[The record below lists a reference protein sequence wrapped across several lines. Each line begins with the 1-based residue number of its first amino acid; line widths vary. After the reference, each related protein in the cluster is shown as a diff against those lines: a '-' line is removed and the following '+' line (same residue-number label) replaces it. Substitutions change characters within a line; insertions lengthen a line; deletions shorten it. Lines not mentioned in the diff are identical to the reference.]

1 MKTMNKLLWVVITL
15 VLAGQL
21 GIAQEEE
28 HWEPLF
34 NGENFDGF
42 TKLNGDAK
50 YHVEDGQMVGISEMG
65 TPNTFMTTD
74 KNYSDFILEFEVR
87 VDARLNSGVQIRSN
101 SIPSYRDGRVHGYQV
116 EIDPSSRAYSGGI
129 YDEARRGWIYPLS
142 RNPRGRKAFN
152 NGAWNAYRVEAI
164 GPSIRVWIN
173 GVNTSNLIDDM
184 TAEGFI
190 GFQVHGIGDNK
201 EKDGAEVRWKN
212 IRITTENLD
221 RHRWE
226 MDPDV
231 VEINLIP
238 NTLSNQETRRG
249 WRMLWD
255 GKTSD
260 GWVGAKIDG
269 FPQKGWTMKDGELIV
284 ESSDGAESRNGG
296 DIITKDKFSNFEL
309 SFEFNLSEGANS
321 GVKYFVDPN
330 LNKGTGSA
338 IGLEY
343 QVLDDKNHLD
353 AKKGVSGNR
362 TVASLYDLIPAH
374 NLSVPSRSK
383 PFNGIGNWNRGRI
396 LSKGNHVEHWL
407 NGFKVLE
414 YERRTPA
421 FRALVAY
428 SKYKDWANFGEWEEG
443 HILLQDHG
451 DKVAFRN
458 IKVRE
463 F

>member
-1 MKTMNKLLWVVITL
+1 MKKIIWTAVVLLF
-15 VLAGQL
+15 
-21 GIAQEEE
+21 GIQMSTAQDKED
-28 HWEPLF
+28 WKPLF

-42 TKLNGDAK
+42 TKLNGDAE
-50 YHVEDGQMVGISEMG
+50 YHVEDGQMVGVSKMN
-65 TPNTFMTTD
+65 TPNTFMTT
-74 KNYSDFILEFEVR
+74 KEYYSDFILEFEVW

-101 SIPSYRDGRVHGYQV
+101 SLPSYRDGRVHGYQV

-142 RNPRGRKAFN
+142 RNPKGRKAFN
-152 NGAWNAYRVEAI
+152 TGGWNYYRVEAV

-173 GVNTSNLIDDM
+173 GVNTSNLLDDM
-184 TAEGFI
+184 TSTGFI

-201 EKDGAEVRWKN
+201 DKDGAEVRWRN
-212 IRITTENLD
+212 IRITTKNLD

-238 NTLSNQETRRG
+238 NTLSEQEVRRG

-260 GWVGAKIDG
+260 GWVGAKLDH
-269 FPQKGWTMKDGELIV
+269 FPRQGWTMNDGELIV
-284 ESSDGAESRNGG
+284 LASGGAESANGG
-296 DIITKDKFSNFEL
+296 DIITKDKFSDFEL
-309 SFEFNLSEGANS
+309 TFEFKVSEGGNS

-343 QVLDDKNHLD
+343 QILDDNKHPD
-353 AKKGVSGNR
+353 AKKGVKGNR
-362 TVASLYDLIPAH
+362 TVGSLYDLIPAH

-383 PFNGIGNWNRGRI
+383 PFNGVDNWNRGRI
-396 LSKGNHVEHWL
+396 LVKGNHVEHWM
-407 NGFKVLE
+407 NGFKVIE
-414 YERRTPA
+414 YERRTQA

-428 SKYKDWANFGEWEEG
+428 SKYADWPNFGEWDEG

-451 DKVAFRN
+451 DRVAFRS

>member
-1 MKTMNKLLWVVITL
+1 MIWVIIAV
-15 VLAGQL
+15 VLTGHF
-21 GIAQEEE
+21 GVAQEDE
-28 HWEPLF
+28 HWVPLF

-42 TKLNGDAK
+42 TKLNGTAK
-50 YHVEDGQMVGISEMG
+50 YHVEEGQMVGVSETG
-65 TPNTFMTTD
+65 TPNTFMATE
-74 KNYSDFILEFEVR
+74 KMYGDFILEFEVR

-101 SIPSYRDGRVHGYQV
+101 SIPSYRNGRVHGYQV

-142 RNPRGRKAFN
+142 RNPKGRAAFN
-152 NGAWNAYRVEAI
+152 TGGWNAYRVEAI

-173 GVNTSNLIDDM
+173 GVNTANLIDDM

-201 EKDGAEVRWKN
+201 DKEGAEVRWRN
-212 IRITTENLD
+212 IRISTTNLD

-238 NTLSNQETRRG
+238 NTLSNQEIRRG

-255 GKTSD
+255 GKTSE
-260 GWVGAKIDG
+260 GWVGAKIDE

-284 ESSDGAESRNGG
+284 ESSGGAESRNGG
-296 DIITKDKFSNFEL
+296 DIITKDKFSDFEL
-309 SFEFNLSEGANS
+309 SFEFNITEGANS

-343 QVLDDKNHLD
+343 QVLDDKKHPD

-383 PFNGIGNWNRGRI
+383 PFNGVGNWNRGRI
-396 LSKGNHVEHWL
+396 LVKGNHVEHWL

-428 SKYKDWANFGEWEEG
+428 SKYKDWPNFGEWDEG

-451 DKVAFRN
+451 DRVAFRS

>member
-1 MKTMNKLLWVVITL
+1 MKTWNKMIWVIIAV
-15 VLAGQL
+15 VLTGHF
-21 GIAQEEE
+21 GVAQEDE
-28 HWEPLF
+28 HWVPLF

-42 TKLNGDAK
+42 TKLNGTAK
-50 YHVEDGQMVGISEMG
+50 YHVEDGQMVGVSETG
-65 TPNTFMTTD
+65 TPNTFMATE
-74 KNYSDFILEFEVR
+74 KMYGDFILEFEVR

-101 SIPSYRDGRVHGYQV
+101 SIPSYRNGRVHGYQV
-116 EIDPSSRAYSGGI
+116 EVDPSSRAYSGGI

-142 RNPRGRKAFN
+142 RNPKGRAAFN
-152 NGAWNAYRVEAI
+152 TGGWNAYRVEAI

-173 GVNTSNLIDDM
+173 GVNTANLIDDM

-201 EKDGAEVRWKN
+201 DKEGAEVRWRN
-212 IRITTENLD
+212 IRISTTNLD

-238 NTLSNQETRRG
+238 NTLSNQEIRRG

-255 GKTSD
+255 GKTSE
-260 GWVGAKIDG
+260 GWVGAKIDE

-284 ESSDGAESRNGG
+284 ESSGGAESRNGG
-296 DIITKDKFSNFEL
+296 DIITKDKFSDFEL
-309 SFEFNLSEGANS
+309 SFEFNITEGANS

-343 QVLDDKNHLD
+343 QVLDDKKHPD

-383 PFNGIGNWNRGRI
+383 PFNGVGNWNRGRI
-396 LSKGNHVEHWL
+396 LVKGNHVEHWL

-428 SKYKDWANFGEWEEG
+428 SKYKDWPNFGEWDEG

-451 DKVAFRN
+451 DRVAFRS

>member
-1 MKTMNKLLWVVITL
+1 MKTMKTILWVSL
-15 VLAGQL
+15 VFIL
-21 GIAQEEE
+21 GSQMGISQEEE

-50 YHVEDGQMVGISEMG
+50 YHVEDGQMIGISEMG

-142 RNPRGRKAFN
+142 RNPKGRAAFN
-152 NGAWNAYRVEAI
+152 NGAWNSYRVEAI

-238 NTLSNQETRRG
+238 NTLSNQEIRRG

-269 FPQKGWTMKDGELIV
+269 FPQKGWTMKEGELIV

-296 DIITKDKFSNFEL
+296 DIITKDKFSDFEL

-338 IGLEY
+338 IGLEF
-343 QVLDDKNHLD
+343 QVLDDKKHPD
-353 AKKGVSGNR
+353 AKKGVNGNR
-362 TVASLYDLIPAH
+362 TVGSLYDLIPAK

-383 PFNGIGNWNRGRI
+383 PFNGVGNWNRGRI
-396 LSKGNHVEHWL
+396 LSRGNHVEHWM

-414 YERRTPA
+414 YERRTPT
-421 FRALVAY
+421 FRALVSY
-428 SKYKDWANFGEWEEG
+428 SKYKDWANFGEWDEG

>member
-1 MKTMNKLLWVVITL
+1 MKKIVWVTVALLF
-15 VLAGQL
+15 
-21 GIAQEEE
+21 GIQWSTAQDSEN
-28 HWEPLF
+28 WKPLF
-34 NGENFDGF
+34 NGKNFDGF
-42 TKLNGDAK
+42 TKLNGDAE
-50 YHVEDGQMVGISEMG
+50 YHVEDGQMVGVSRMN
-65 TPNTFMTTD
+65 TPNTFMAT
-74 KNYSDFILEFEVR
+74 KEFYSDFILEFEVR

-101 SIPSYRDGRVHGYQV
+101 SLPSYRDGRVHGYQV
-116 EIDPSSRAYSGGI
+116 EIDPSNRAYSGGI

-142 RNPRGRKAFN
+142 RNPKGRKAFN
-152 NGAWNAYRVEAI
+152 TGGWNSYRVEAI

-173 GVNTSNLIDDM
+173 GVNTSNLLDDM

-190 GFQVHGIGDNK
+190 GFQVHGIGENK
-201 EKDGAEVRWKN
+201 DKEGAEVRWRN
-212 IRITTENLD
+212 IRIATKNID

-231 VEINLIP
+231 IEINLIA
-238 NTLSNQETRRG
+238 NTLSEQEKRRG

-255 GKTSD
+255 GKTD
-260 GWVGAKIDG
+260 TGWVGAKLG
-269 FPQKGWTMKDGELIV
+269 HFPEQGWTMKDGELIV
-284 ESSDGAESRNGG
+284 QASDGGESANGG

-309 SFEFNLSEGANS
+309 MFEFNVSEGGNS

-343 QVLDDKNHLD
+343 QILDDKNHPD
-353 AKKGVSGNR
+353 AKKGVKGNR
-362 TVASLYDLIPAH
+362 TVGSLYDLIPAH
-374 NLSVPSRSK
+374 NLSVPSNSK
-383 PFNGIGNWNRGRI
+383 PFNGVGNWNRGRI
-396 LSKGNHVEHWL
+396 LVKGNHVEHWL
-407 NGFKVLE
+407 NGYKVIE
-414 YERRTPA
+414 YERRTQA

-428 SKYKDWANFGEWEEG
+428 SKYADWPNFGEWDEG

-451 DKVAFRN
+451 DKVAFRS

>member
-1 MKTMNKLLWVVITL
+1 MKKIIWTAL
-15 VLAGQL
+15 VLL
-21 GIAQEEE
+21 FGIQMSTAQDKED
-28 HWEPLF
+28 WKPLF

-42 TKLNGDAK
+42 TKLNGDAE
-50 YHVEDGQMVGISEMG
+50 YHVEDGQMVGVSKMN
-65 TPNTFMTTD
+65 TPNTFMTT
-74 KNYSDFILEFEVR
+74 KEYYSDFILEFEVW

-101 SIPSYRDGRVHGYQV
+101 SLPSYRDGRVHGYQV

-142 RNPRGRKAFN
+142 RNPKGRKAFN
-152 NGAWNAYRVEAI
+152 TGGWNYYRVEAV

-173 GVNTSNLIDDM
+173 GVNTSNLLDDM
-184 TAEGFI
+184 TSTGFI

-201 EKDGAEVRWKN
+201 DKDGAEVRWRN
-212 IRITTENLD
+212 IRITTKNLD

-238 NTLSNQETRRG
+238 NTLSEQEVRRG

-260 GWVGAKIDG
+260 GWVGAKLDH
-269 FPQKGWTMKDGELIV
+269 FPRQGWTMNDGELIV
-284 ESSDGAESRNGG
+284 LASGGAESANGG
-296 DIITKDKFSNFEL
+296 DIITKDKFSDFEL
-309 SFEFNLSEGANS
+309 TFEFKVSEGGNS

-343 QVLDDKNHLD
+343 QILDDNKHPD
-353 AKKGVSGNR
+353 AKKGVKGNR
-362 TVASLYDLIPAH
+362 TVGSLYDLIPAH

-383 PFNGIGNWNRGRI
+383 PFNGVDNWNRGRI
-396 LSKGNHVEHWL
+396 LVKGNHVEHWM
-407 NGFKVLE
+407 NGFKVIE
-414 YERRTPA
+414 YERRTQA

-428 SKYKDWANFGEWEEG
+428 SKYADWPNFGEWDEG

-451 DKVAFRN
+451 DRVAFRS

>member
-1 MKTMNKLLWVVITL
+1 MKTWNKMIWVIIAV
-15 VLAGQL
+15 VLTGHF
-21 GIAQEEE
+21 GVAQEDE
-28 HWEPLF
+28 HWVPLF

-42 TKLNGDAK
+42 TKLNGTAK
-50 YHVEDGQMVGISEMG
+50 YHVEDGQMVGVSETG
-65 TPNTFMTTD
+65 TPNTFMATE
-74 KNYSDFILEFEVR
+74 KMYGDFILEFEVR

-101 SIPSYRDGRVHGYQV
+101 SIPSYRNGRVHGYQV

-142 RNPRGRKAFN
+142 RNPKGRAAFN
-152 NGAWNAYRVEAI
+152 TGGWNAYRVEAI

-173 GVNTSNLIDDM
+173 GVNTANLIDDM

-201 EKDGAEVRWKN
+201 DKEGAEVRWRN
-212 IRITTENLD
+212 IRISTTNLD

-238 NTLSNQETRRG
+238 NTLSNQEIRRG

-255 GKTSD
+255 GKTSE
-260 GWVGAKIDG
+260 GWVGAKIDE

-284 ESSDGAESRNGG
+284 ESSGGAESRNGG
-296 DIITKDKFSNFEL
+296 DIITKDKFSDFEL
-309 SFEFNLSEGANS
+309 SFEFNITEGANS

-343 QVLDDKNHLD
+343 QVLDDKKHPD

-383 PFNGIGNWNRGRI
+383 PFNGVGNWNRGRI
-396 LSKGNHVEHWL
+396 LVKGNHVEHWL

-428 SKYKDWANFGEWEEG
+428 SKYKDWPNFGEWDEG

-451 DKVAFRN
+451 DRVAFRS

>member
-1 MKTMNKLLWVVITL
+1 MKTWNKMIWVIIAV
-15 VLAGQL
+15 VLTGHF
-21 GIAQEEE
+21 GVAQEDE
-28 HWEPLF
+28 HWVPLF

-42 TKLNGDAK
+42 TKLNGTAK
-50 YHVEDGQMVGISEMG
+50 YHVEEGQMVGVSETG
-65 TPNTFMTTD
+65 TPNTFMATE
-74 KNYSDFILEFEVR
+74 KMYGDFILEFEVR

-101 SIPSYRDGRVHGYQV
+101 SIPSYRNGRVHGYQV

-142 RNPRGRKAFN
+142 RNPKGRAAFN
-152 NGAWNAYRVEAI
+152 TGGWNAYRVEAI

-173 GVNTSNLIDDM
+173 GVNTANLIDDM

-201 EKDGAEVRWKN
+201 DKEGAEVRWRN
-212 IRITTENLD
+212 IRISTTNLD

-238 NTLSNQETRRG
+238 NTLSNQEIRRG

-255 GKTSD
+255 GKTSE
-260 GWVGAKIDG
+260 GWVGAKIDE

-284 ESSDGAESRNGG
+284 ESSGGAESRNGG
-296 DIITKDKFSNFEL
+296 DIITKDKFSDFEL
-309 SFEFNLSEGANS
+309 SFEFNITEGANS

-343 QVLDDKNHLD
+343 QVLDDKKHPD

-383 PFNGIGNWNRGRI
+383 PFNGVGNWNRGRI
-396 LSKGNHVEHWL
+396 LVKGNHVEHWL

-428 SKYKDWANFGEWEEG
+428 SKYKDWPNFGEWDEG

-451 DKVAFRN
+451 DRVAFRS